1 MLKMILQP
9 VSVCVGLLL
18 RVRLRLSQKL
28 TEDAALK
35 KNNHFSNWSLEC
47 YSPSRISVIPR
58 KDYNFSC
65 H

>member
-35 KNNHFSNWSLEC
+35 KKNISLIGLLNVTVPLV
-47 YSPSRISVIPR
+47 SL
-58 KDYNFSC
+58 
-65 H
+65 